1 MISYKFIQLTCPQL
15 DNPDLFS
22 DFNLSANIINK
33 LNNELIDNLVNLL
46 ANISNY
52 NVNQV
57 LIPGGIF
64 DTDNVKQETFVK
76 FIEIMSNLPK
86 VDFYIAP
93 MNSNLST
100 FKLVYDNQLLKSLGL
115 KPWSDNVSIFTSPE
129 LNSFT
134 LPNNIFI
141 HGANFNYEHK
151 TDLNFKANNG
161 FNILMLPV
169 PIGKYYGNSYL
180 NDLKFKYNYD
190 IESLKQLN
198 YNYIALGTYLENPII
213 NATGVNLVSS
223 ANTYITSKF
232 VDDLSNFCLV
242 TVSGDNGSYTI
253 EHKPIYDSWRKIIHL
268 STDVSSLSSQ
278 NLVNEIGALL
288 NDVQACKETDL
299 VVLRIYGHYDFN
311 EIDYLKPIKSFL
323 NEYFYCE
330 IINEAKPDYLAQ
342 DYAENSL
349 NLKYIEELKRIKKDG
364 VEDLQN
370 SLVNTDKEIL
380 TIIKNKKLSLDNRAI
395 LDDALFYGLDALNN
409 KKIRGCNVD

>member
-22 DFNLSANIINK
+22 DFNLNAQIINK
-33 LNNELIDNLVNLL
+33 LNNELVDNLVNLL

-52 NVNQV
+52 NVDQV

-64 DTDNVKQETFVK
+64 DTDNVKKETIVK
-76 FIEIMSNLPK
+76 FTEIMSNLPK
-86 VDFYIAP
+86 IKFYIAP
-93 MNSNLST
+93 MTSSLSN
-100 FKLVYDNQLLKSLGL
+100 FKLVYDNQLLMSLGL
-115 KPWSDNVSIFTSPE
+115 KPWSDNVSIFNSTE
-129 LNSFT
+129 LNSIT

-190 IESLKQLN
+190 SESIKQLN

-213 NATGVNLVSS
+213 NATGVNMISS

-232 VDDLSNFCLV
+232 IDDLSNFCLV
-242 TVSGDNGSYTI
+242 TVSGDNGSYTV

-278 NLVNEIGALL
+278 NLVHEIEALL
-288 NDVQACKETDL
+288 NDAQANKESDL
-299 VVLRIYGHYDFN
+299 VLLRIYGHYDFN
-311 EIDYLKPIKSFL
+311 ESDYLKPIKSFL

-330 IINEAKPDYLAQ
+330 IINEARPDYLAQ
-342 DYAENSL
+342 EYAENSL
-349 NLKYIEELKRIKKDG
+349 NLKYIEEIKRIKKDID
-364 VEDLQN
+364 ENFKN
-370 SLVNTDKEIL
+370 SLVNTDKELVPIL
-380 TIIKNKKLSLDNRAI
+380 KNFKRPLDSMAI